1 MKIESTGRP
10 RQGPPAW
17 VVAASVGVALAA
29 ASAIVV
35 RSTGGPTPRFRPGL
49 SSEGVVSADDG
60 EVERDP
66 VAVADEPGPPS
77 RLRTSAILASIPS
90 RPRDVAATH
99 VASPKPEDPRAA
111 AIERA
116 RREMAACRQKYRA
129 THDYACVFHKRE
141 RIDGVL
147 VRPHV
152 MTMRVRTEPHAV
164 YFKFITPDAGR
175 EAIFEP
181 AKNNG
186 KIVFHDVGLG
196 RLIAGT
202 LLLDPKGSMAMEE
215 NRHPVNDAGI
225 GNLID
230 TLVDRWRTEL
240 DPSESIV
247 EIHPHA
253 KVADRACTLIETIH
267 PRPAPAYMYHRVKVY
282 IDREHGL
289 PIRFEAYDWPKSAGG
304 EPELVEEYT
313 YAELKTDV
321 GLTDLDFDASNPR
334 YAFGRF

>member
-1 MKIESTGRP
+1 MKNESTGGAR
-10 RQGPPAW
+10 RGLPAW
-17 VVAASVGVALAA
+17 IVAASVGVALAS
-29 ASAIVV
+29 ASALVF
-35 RSTGGPTPRFRPGL
+35 RWAGGPSPRFVPGL
-49 SSEGVVSADDG
+49 SGDGVVAADDG
-60 EVERDP
+60 DDGLDEG
-66 VAVADEPGPPS
+66 AVAAAPAPP
-77 RLRTSAILASIPS
+77 RPTAILASLPAKE
-90 RPRDVAATH
+90 VAPP
-99 VASPKPEDPRAA
+99 ASHPARGPAE

-116 RREMAACRQKYRA
+116 RREMAACREKYRA
-129 THDYACVFHKRE
+129 IRDYSCVFHKRE

-164 YFKFITPDAGR
+164 YFKFVTPDAGR

-181 AKNNG
+181 AKNHG

-202 LLLDPKGSMAMEE
+202 MLLDPRGSMAMEE
-215 NRHPVNDAGI
+215 NRHPINDAGI

-230 TLVDRWRTEL
+230 TLSDRWASEL
-240 DPSESIV
+240 DPAESLV
-247 EIHPHA
+247 EVRPHA

-267 PRPAPAYMYHRVKVY
+267 PRPDPSFMFHKVKVY

-304 EPELVEEYT
+304 EAELVEEYT
-313 YAELKTDV
+313 YAELRTDV
-321 GLTDLDFDASNPR
+321 GLTDLDFDAANPR